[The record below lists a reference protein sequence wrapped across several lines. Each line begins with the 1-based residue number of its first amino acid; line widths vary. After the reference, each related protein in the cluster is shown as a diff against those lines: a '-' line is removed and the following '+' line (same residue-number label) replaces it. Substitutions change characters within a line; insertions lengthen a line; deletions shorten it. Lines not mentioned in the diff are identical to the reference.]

1 MKTPSNLEVN
11 VEKIS
16 QQKLVSVIVP
26 VYNEIESLKE
36 MHQKICAAFQKTSYD
51 LEIIF
56 VDDGS
61 RDGSYEVEQELV
73 NSNSNTRVIRF
84 PANRGKAAALNDGF
98 AVARGEFVATIDADL
113 QDDPE
118 AIPQMIELIKKE
130 KYDLV
135 SGWKQARK
143 DRFIKK
149 HTSKIY
155 NLVTRIM
162 TGIRLHD
169 MNNGLKVYKSE
180 VVKSINLY
188 GEMHRFIPVLAKMN
202 GFVSGEMKVRHF
214 PRKYG
219 KTKYGT
225 SRFYKG
231 FLDLLTVLFT
241 TKYLRRPMH
250 FFGLWGMA
258 FVSVGLIAEIY
269 LLVLKYAYGEPFQ
282 KHIALMML
290 GVLLI
295 VFGMQFFS
303 LGLISEMIAYHQ
315 KSKKQ

>member
-1 MKTPSNLEVN
+1 MEKTIQAN
-11 VEKIS
+11 
-16 QQKLVSVIVP
+16 LVSVVVP
-26 VYNEIESLKE
+26 VYNEAGSLRE
-36 MHQKICAAFQKTSYD
+36 LHLKISEAFEKTEYNH
-51 LEIIF
+51 EIIL

-61 RDGSYEVEQELV
+61 RDSSYDIERELV
-73 NSNSNTRVIRF
+73 KEHSNISVIRF
-84 PANRGKAAALNDGF
+84 HANRGKAAALNDGF
-98 AVARGEFVATIDADL
+98 AAAKGEYVATIDADL

-118 AIPQMIELIKKE
+118 AIPRMVELIKKG
-130 KYDLV
+130 KYDLI
-135 SGWKQARK
+135 SGWKQNRQ

-149 HTSKIY
+149 HTSKIF
-155 NLVTRIM
+155 NFVTRIM
-162 TGIRLHD
+162 TGIPLHD

-180 VVKSINLY
+180 VVKTISLY

-202 GFVSGEMKVRHF
+202 GFKSSEMKVRHL
-214 PRKYG
+214 PRKFG
-219 KTKYGT
+219 KTKYGV

-241 TKYLRRPMH
+241 AKYLRRPMH

-258 FVSVGLIAEIY
+258 FVSIGLIAEIY

-282 KHIALMML
+282 KHIALLIL

-303 LGLISEMIAYHQ
+303 LGLISEMITFHQ

>member
-1 MKTPSNLEVN
+1 M
-11 VEKIS
+11 
-16 QQKLVSVIVP
+16 
-26 VYNEIESLKE
+26 
-36 MHQKICAAFQKTSYD
+36 
-51 LEIIF
+51 
-56 VDDGS
+56 
-61 RDGSYEVEQELV
+61 
-73 NSNSNTRVIRF
+73 
-84 PANRGKAAALNDGF
+84 
-98 AVARGEFVATIDADL
+98 ATIDADL

-118 AIPQMIELIKKE
+118 AIPQMVELTKKE

-135 SGWKQARK
+135 SGWKQNRQ

-149 HTSKIY
+149 HTSKIF
-155 NLVTRIM
+155 NFATRIM
-162 TGIRLHD
+162 TGIPLHD

-180 VVKSINLY
+180 VVKTISIY

-202 GFVSGEMKVRHF
+202 GFKSGEMKVRHF

-219 KTKYGT
+219 KTKYGV

-241 TKYLRRPMH
+241 SKFLRRPMH
-250 FFGLWGMA
+250 FFGLWGII
-258 FVSVGLIAEIY
+258 FLGIGTIAEIY
-269 LLVLKYAYGEPFQ
+269 LLVLKFAFGEPFQ

-303 LGLISEMIAYHQ
+303 LGLISEMIAFHQ
-315 KSKKQ
+315 KSKRQ

>member
-1 MKTPSNLEVN
+1 MNGSIIRE
-11 VEKIS
+11 
-16 QQKLVSVIVP
+16 LVSVVVP
-26 VYNEIESLKE
+26 VYNEAGSLRKL
-36 MHQKICAAFQKTSYD
+36 HLKISEAFEKTEYNH
-51 LEIIF
+51 EIIL

-61 RDGSYEVEQELV
+61 RDGSYDIERELAKEH
-73 NSNSNTRVIRF
+73 SNVSVIRF
-84 PANRGKAAALNDGF
+84 YANCGKAAALNDGF
-98 AVARGEFVATIDADL
+98 AAAKGEYVATIDADL
-113 QDDPE
+113 QDDPG

-135 SGWKQARK
+135 SGWKQNRQ

-149 HTSKIY
+149 HTSKIF
-155 NLVTRIM
+155 NFVTRIM
-162 TGIRLHD
+162 TGIPLHD

-180 VVKSINLY
+180 VIKTISIY

-202 GFVSGEMKVRHF
+202 GFKSGEMKVRHF

-241 TKYLRRPMH
+241 SKFLRRPMH
-250 FFGLWGMA
+250 FFGLWGII
-258 FVSVGLIAEIY
+258 FLGIGTIAEIY
-269 LLVLKYAYGEPFQ
+269 LLVLKFAFGEPFQ
-282 KHIALMML
+282 KHIALIML

-315 KSKKQ
+315 KSKK